1 MGTKHPEDFGKPTT
15 FLETVVPVPN
25 NAPFLTALGKG
36 AATFLVESFGLV
48 AHEGVKTLQKILAE
62 VAAKEAAKASSKV
75 AAKEAAKASSK
86 WGAWGYGVGAGVVVE
101 LVFLGANYYCANVKL
116 ERGEITQQE
125 YDRHMTKRVGSAAL
139 SFVCSAAGSA
149 IGTAVIPIP
158 ILGSVA
164 GSVLGGVVGDFLCST
179 LFLPEVCAL

>member
-1 MGTKHPEDFGKPTT
+1 MGTKHPEDLGKLTT
-15 FLETVVPVPN
+15 YLETVVPVPN
-25 NAPFLTALGKG
+25 DAPYRTALGKG
-36 AATFLVESFGLV
+36 AATFLVGGFGLV
-48 AHEGVKTLQKILAE
+48 THVGVKTLQKFFAE
-62 VAAKEAAKASSKV
+62 VTAKE

-101 LVFLGANYYCANVKL
+101 LVFLGANYYCANGKL

-125 YDRHMTKRVGSAAL
+125 YNRHMTKRVGSAAL
-139 SFVCSAAGSA
+139 SFVCSTVGSA
-149 IGTAVIPIP
+149 IGTAVVPIP

-164 GSVLGGVVGDFLCST
+164 GSALGGVVGDLLYST